1 MLEVNEPRL
10 DWYDAGL
17 RHLCRAGSGA
27 PLAAVLTHGTRIVLD
42 DERELLDATAGGGA
56 ACHGFNHPH
65 IGMAI
70 ARQLERMAHVP
81 LDGLLHPEAAR
92 LAHRLAAL
100 LPGDLDRVVFAES
113 GSAAVEHAL
122 AFALDYWTA
131 RGKPSR
137 RRFLSFRNAWHGSTA
152 AAAALND
159 PAQRPSARRLAT
171 QQLVAALP
179 RDDERAAALETI
191 VARHANRLAAIVVEP
206 LVQAAGGWHFHDAQV
221 LRRLRA
227 VADKHGLLLIFDECF
242 TGFGRTG
249 AMFACIA
256 AGVMPD
262 IVVLGN
268 ALGGGALPLA
278 ATVIR
283 REFYDAAPAFAP
295 HSTFMGNAMAC
306 AAANASLDLFE
317 QEPRLEQ
324 AAEIARQLEQGLG
337 PCREF
342 PGVRDVRVLG
352 AVGVVEFRR
361 IAEPAVLQQ
370 RFVDAGIYM
379 KPAGRAVAL
388 VPALTIEPCDLTVM
402 TGTTLKVLHEA
413 TRRRSRRKSSPDQPD
428 LPL

>member
-1 MLEVNEPRL
+1 LLDVNEQRL
-10 DWYDAGL
+10 NWYDAGL
-17 RHLCRAGSGA
+17 HHLCLSGEGA
-27 PLAAVLTHGTRIVLD
+27 PLAAVLTHGSRIVLD

-56 ACHGFNHPH
+56 AVHGFNHPH
-65 IGMAI
+65 VGMAV
-70 ARQLERMAHVP
+70 ARQLERMAHAP
-81 LDGLLHPEAAR
+81 LDGLLHPEAAK
-92 LAHRLAAL
+92 LAQRLAAL

-113 GSAAVEHAL
+113 GSAAVENAL
-122 AFALDYWTA
+122 AFALHYWTA

-137 RRFLSFRNAWHGSTA
+137 KRFLSFRNAWHGSTA

-159 PAQRPSARRLAT
+159 PAQRLSARRLAS
-171 QQLVAALP
+171 QQLVAVLP
-179 RDDERAAALETI
+179 RDDDKAAALETF
-191 VARHANRLAAIVVEP
+191 VARHANRLAGIVVEP
-206 LVQAAGGWHFHDAQV
+206 LVQAAGWHFHDAQV

-227 VADKHGLLLIFDECF
+227 IADKHDLLLIFDECT

-249 AMFACIA
+249 AMFACIN

-262 IVVLGN
+262 IVVLGK

-283 REFYDAAPAFAP
+283 REFHDAAPNFAP
-295 HSTFMGNAMAC
+295 HSTFSGSAMAC

-317 QEPRLEQ
+317 QEPRLERV
-324 AAEIARQLEQGLG
+324 AGIARQLEQGLA
-337 PCREF
+337 PCRDL

-361 IAEPAVLQQ
+361 IAEPAVLRQ

-379 KPAGRAVAL
+379 RPAGRAVAL
-388 VPALTIEPCDLTVM
+388 VPALTIEPYDLTVM

-413 TRRRSRRKSSPDQPD
+413 TRRRSRRKSSPDQPV